1 MLKGIIRFA
10 ALASIERMRILLLLS
25 GTIIAIL
32 ITFGSVTAS
41 CSCSQSHCD
50 QSFAKLDQSYD
61 ENRDSTDLI
70 SDTTG
75 QQIRSVCSERSEPGE
90 KERNQDEDGPSRS
103 GSSEGINFKTRHVK
117 AFKQALEKN
126 GFTVQ
131 EGKLGYIDFIEYFIE
146 GLLPNVGG
154 NNPTS
159 KYLSFLVP
167 PAPGH
172 EVGSV
177 MANYSKALGLSG
189 TTTHRWNL
197 GPDEAIVFV
206 GRTPPKCKY
215 FSFDNYIFTGSYE
228 DKIRWLSAP
237 IGDTLNNLVIK
248 TEGTPNGRH
257 GNPFNQNTVVILT
270 ADRGID
276 RRIRAAAQ
284 SAGYPESII
293 NTMVFPS
300 SMLHMGVEDNS
311 DIFYTVIRPALY
323 KDKQAG
329 EKYLNNPPAV
339 IFRITPNES
348 TTPDPYKVP
357 EQRVRG
363 AGTTE
368 LDLMDDLEELRKAIL
383 NEYSGLNAT
392 ELPTSIWG
400 PPGNNAFQKG
410 INVFGPDN
418 DACYLWTAT
427 QALSTQIPWMD
438 VWPSPSDFIDTYYPF
453 MRDSQV
459 TLGNDP
465 NEFLIVYGVNH
476 AATGKATYM
485 NFVVNGVDGWNGVA
499 AATNLDFSGTAQEYL
514 PNNPNAKY
522 LYVYK
527 VVRNCAEDSNC
538 LVVPTGPDAYGIAL
552 DQPLFITW
560 RLYLEKATKT
570 GPSYNEIVY
579 DKAIKFDP

>member
-1 MLKGIIRFA
+1 M
-10 ALASIERMRILLLLS
+10 ASIERMRIPLLLS
-25 GTIIAIL
+25 GTIIAVL

-41 CSCSQSHCD
+41 CSCSQSYCD
-50 QSFAKLDQSYD
+50 QSFAKLDQSYG
-61 ENRDSTDLI
+61 EYRDSTDLI
-70 SDTTG
+70 STTG
-75 QQIRSVCSERSEPGE
+75 QQIRSERSEPGE
-90 KERNQDEDGPSRS
+90 KEWNQDEDGPSRP
-103 GSSEGINFKTRHVK
+103 GYFEGINFKTGHVK
-117 AFKQALEKN
+117 DFKEALEKK

-131 EGKLGYIDFIEYFIE
+131 EGKYSYLDFIKYFNE
-146 GLLPNVGG
+146 GIIPNIGG
-154 NNPTS
+154 NNPSS

-177 MANYSKALGLSG
+177 MANNSTAPGLSG
-189 TTTHRWNL
+189 TTSHRWNL
-197 GPDEAIVFV
+197 RPDEAIVFV

-215 FSFDNYIFTGSYE
+215 FSFDTVLITGTYE
-228 DKIRWLSAP
+228 DEILWLSAP

-293 NTMVFPS
+293 NTMVLPS

-329 EKYLNNPPAV
+329 ENYLNNPPAV

-348 TTPDPYKVP
+348 TTLHPYKVP
-357 EQRVRG
+357 ELRVRG

-383 NEYSGLNAT
+383 NKYSGLDAT
-392 ELPTSIWG
+392 ELPTTIWC
-400 PPGNNAFQKG
+400 PPANNAFQEG
-410 INVFGPDN
+410 INIFGPDN
-418 DACYLWTAT
+418 DACFLWTAT
-427 QALSTQIPWMD
+427 QPISTRIPWMD

-459 TLGNDP
+459 TLGDDTK
-465 NEFLIVYGVNH
+465 EFLIVYGVNH
-476 AATGKATYM
+476 AATGKATYS
-485 NFVVNGVDGWNGVA
+485 NFVVNGVNGWNGVA

-527 VVRNCAEDSNC
+527 VARNCTGDSNC
-538 LVVPTGPDAYGIAL
+538 LVVPTGPGSYGIAL
-552 DQPLFITW
+552 DQPLFIAW
-560 RLYLEKATKT
+560 RIYLEKATKT
-570 GPSYNEIVY
+570 GPSYDEIAY